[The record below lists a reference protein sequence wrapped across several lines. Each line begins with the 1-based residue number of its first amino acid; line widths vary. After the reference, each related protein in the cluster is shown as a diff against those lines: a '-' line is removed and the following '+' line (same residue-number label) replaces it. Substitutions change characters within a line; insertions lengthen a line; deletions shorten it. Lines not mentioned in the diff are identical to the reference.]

1 MFTLISFSPLQPT
14 PGLALWSV
22 VIFLIFWFMMYKFA
36 FGPIVESLKT
46 RDQGIQDALDQA
58 KAAREEMSNLQAE
71 NETILEK
78 AREERTAILN
88 EAKEIKNNM
97 IAEAKEKAQHEADRI
112 VANANQE
119 IASRKLE
126 AMTEVKNDVGNMAI
140 GIAEKILRKELKG
153 DSDQVSF
160 VNTLVDNIKL
170 N

>member
-1 MFTLISFSPLQPT
+1 MDPLKIAAQFNQM
-14 PGLALWSV
+14 A
-22 VIFLIFWFMMYKFA
+22 I
-36 FGPIVESLKT
+36 
-46 RDQGIQDALDQA
+46 DLDQ
-58 KAAREEMSNLQAE
+58 KQKNVHSNL
-71 NETILEK
+71 
-78 AREERTAILN
+78 ER
-88 EAKEIKNNM
+88 
-97 IAEAKEKAQHEADRI
+97 EKAQHEADRI